1 MDKAH
6 VFLREDQRAALKDI
20 ARRTGAKQ
28 SELIRKGVDLV
39 IEESESQEADRRLAL
54 LNIFGIWRDR
64 SDLDARLSIG
74 RDALDARSSGEDRLT
89 A

>member
-20 ARRTGAKQ
+20 AKRTGAKQ

-39 IEESESQEADRRLAL
+39 IEASESQEADRRLAL

-64 SDLDARLSIG
+64 GDLDERLADGRRDLDARAI
-74 RDALDARSSGEDRLT
+74 EDGRLT